1 MLVLRSTL
9 FNSFMAITAIIIAIP
24 ALFLFPFSFRVR
36 YAFISQWAKMNIWAL
51 GIICGLHY
59 KIEGS
64 ENIPDSAVIVLSK
77 HQSTWETL
85 ALQKIFREQAW
96 LLKKEL
102 LRIPFFGWGLA
113 LTEPIAINRDSRKE
127 AMQQLIKQG
136 QERLDD
142 NRCVVLFP
150 EGTRI
155 RAGKRGKYRQGGARL
170 AISTGYPI
178 IPMAH
183 NAGEF
188 WAKGSFIINPGVIR
202 VKLGTPI
209 QPNGK
214 NSSELT
220 TEVEKWIEE
229 QMQEITN
236 DKLKPI
242 TAI

>member
-1 MLVLRSTL
+1 
-9 FNSFMAITAIIIAIP
+9 
-24 ALFLFPFSFRVR
+24 
-36 YAFISQWAKMNIWAL
+36 
-51 GIICGLHY
+51 
-59 KIEGS
+59 
-64 ENIPDSAVIVLSK
+64 
-77 HQSTWETL
+77 
-85 ALQKIFREQAW
+85 
-96 LLKKEL
+96 
-102 LRIPFFGWGLA
+102 
-113 LTEPIAINRDSRKE
+113 
-127 AMQQLIKQG
+127 MQQLIKQG

-188 WAKGSFIINPGVIR
+188 WAKGSFIINPGIIR

-236 DKLKPI
+236 DTLKPI